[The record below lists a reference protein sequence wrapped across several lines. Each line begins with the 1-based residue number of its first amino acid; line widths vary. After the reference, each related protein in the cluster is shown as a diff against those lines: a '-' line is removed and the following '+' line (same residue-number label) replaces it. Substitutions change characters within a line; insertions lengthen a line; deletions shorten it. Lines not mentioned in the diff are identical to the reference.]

1 MISVSNVLRSITFS
15 WKGIRWDRF
24 DWVSPVCMVGLCIVS
39 VMFIYSSQV
48 YNGGN
53 LWIRQLVW
61 VALGWAV
68 YAGISLLNYRILL
81 ENAHYLYLFSLVLLG
96 IVLTPIGTEI
106 YNARR
111 WIDLKFF
118 SLQPAEIAKI
128 TCLILVARILSRS
141 HFLSFNESITS
152 FLLISAITIIPTLL
166 IFLQPDLGSAIILPM
181 MTFFVLYSAGFH
193 RRFFQISAVLLALL
207 VSIVG
212 YDLYRYE
219 TFLKDHNLTALENK
233 SQYEAHSWLPLHDY
247 QRNRLMAFVAP
258 DRIDPQGLGVSYN
271 VRQSLISVGTGAWSG
286 KGWTNGTQAK
296 LGYLPQ
302 TVAYNDFIFSV
313 IAEESGF
320 IGATTVILLLMIL
333 VFNGIRIAHL
343 ANDRFGQLLAVGVSV
358 FLFIHIFIN
367 IGMTLGIT
375 PVTGLPLPFLS
386 HGGTFLLSCFT
397 LLAFHQSIYRYRE
410 KLT

>member
-1 MISVSNVLRSITFS
+1 MMIQSSFLRSMMFS
-15 WKGIRWDRF
+15 WKAIRWNRF
-24 DWVSPVCMVGLCIVS
+24 DWISPICITCLCIIS

-48 YNGGN
+48 YNGGD

-61 VALGWAV
+61 VFIGWGI
-68 YAGISLLNYRILL
+68 YAFISVINYRILL
-81 ENAHYLYLFSLVLLG
+81 ENAHVIYLFALLLLLL
-96 IVLTPIGTEI
+96 VLTPLGTEI

-118 SLQPAEIAKI
+118 SLQPSEIAKI
-128 TCLILVARILSRS
+128 ATLILVARILSKF
-141 HFLSFNESITS
+141 HFLSFTESITS
-152 FLLISAITIIPTLL
+152 FLLISTITAIPTLF
-166 IFLQPDLGSAIILPM
+166 IFAQPDLGSAIILPI

-193 RRFFQISAVLLALL
+193 RRFFQISVVILFLL

-212 YDLYRYE
+212 VDLYRYD
-219 TFLKDHNLTALENK
+219 TFLKHNNLSALENK
-233 SQYEAHSWLPLHDY
+233 SEYEQHSWLPLKDY

-258 DRIDPQGLGVSYN
+258 DRIDPQGLGVSWN
-271 VRQSLISVGTGAWSG
+271 VRQSLISVGTGGWSG

-320 IGATTVILLLMIL
+320 IGAATVILLLLIL

-343 ANDRFGQLLAVGVSV
+343 ANDRFGQMLATGVSV

-367 IGMTLGIT
+367 VGMTLGIT

-410 KLT
+410 KLN